1 MRNKKDERVQTSR
14 EESKGKD
21 KEVEKEVRPGLD
33 KEVDGEG
40 EKE

>member
-1 MRNKKDERVQTSR
+1 MGNKKDKGVQTSR
-14 EESKGKD
+14 EESKEKD

-33 KEVDGEG
+33 EEVDCEG